1 MTPRGRAITM
11 VIAITITAS
20 LLLTGLYFLWQPS
33 SQELP
38 AGSLPAFQTDQQLRT
53 YLDDRGLDQGR
64 SMYDSMEAAS
74 GAEPSIT
81 NYHSKTN
88 VQVAGVDEYDT
99 VKTDGTYLYI
109 VSADRVSIVRA
120 YPASEMAN
128 VSNIL
133 AQDLLDDDELTVY
146 LVGIYILEDQ
156 LIIVGQVYES
166 YGPLVYDAID
176 IWPGIMRSQTMVFQV
191 DVSDKTDP
199 VISHRYAISGYHLTS
214 RLIDDRLFVV
224 TDQYIWFSNDQEMPM
239 VWHDGVGAQ
248 LSPQDI
254 RFDPNASYV
263 GSFTN
268 ILGIDLGVGSY
279 NATSVLTSYTS
290 VIYVSQSDI
299 YLTYVDWS
307 SAMVWVS
314 EGDGTDTATARAEP
328 TMPQTTI
335 YRLELQGISAVPVAK
350 GEVDGFLLNQFSLD
364 AKDGVL
370 RLATTSGWQDQENM
384 VFTLDHDLHVM
395 GRLDGLGLNESIQSA
410 RFLDD
415 TLYLVTFERVD
426 PLFVIDL
433 SDPYHPT
440 ALGELVLPGFSSYLH
455 PLGNGLLLGVGTE
468 NSTLKLSI
476 FNVSDP
482 LHPVEVQ
489 SFRAEGWA
497 YSDAQWDHKAV
508 LFDERNGLFV
518 VPVHSYDP
526 YNWTGEQSTYVFD
539 VSTDGIG
546 LKGVLSNGEMESA
559 SRSVVIEDS
568 LYTISCNVLAAWS
581 LSDLEA
587 QGKLFYDDLFLDW
600 YQYGGVLVE
609 GGGSEGASGGKAL

>member
-1 MTPRGRAITM
+1 M

-38 AGSLPAFQTDQQLRT
+38 DGNLPAFQSDQQLRT
-53 YLDDRGLDQGR
+53 FLDDRGLDQGR

-74 GAEPSIT
+74 GAEPSIK

-133 AQDLLDDDELTVY
+133 AQDLLDDDDLTIY
-146 LVGIYILEDQ
+146 LIGIYVLEDQ

-191 DVSDKTDP
+191 DVSDRTVP

-214 RLIDDRLFVV
+214 RLIGDRLFVV
-224 TDQYIWFSNDQEMPM
+224 TDQYIWYSNDQEMPM
-239 VWHDGVGAQ
+239 VWHDDVGAQ

-268 ILGIDLGVGSY
+268 ILGIDLGAGSY

-314 EGDGTDTATARAEP
+314 EGDGKDNAVARAES

-384 VFTLDHDLHVM
+384 VFTLDHDLQVM

-526 YNWTGEQSTYVFD
+526 SNWTVQQSTYVFE

-546 LKGVLSNGEMESA
+546 LKGVLSNGETESA

-600 YQYGGVLVE
+600 YQYGGVPVE
-609 GGGSEGASGGKAL
+609 GESSEGASGGKAL

>member
-1 MTPRGRAITM
+1 M
-11 VIAITITAS
+11 VIAITITVS

-33 SQELP
+33 NQELP
-38 AGSLPAFQTDQQLRT
+38 AGNLPAFQTDQQLRT

-64 SMYDSMEAAS
+64 SMYDSMEATS
-74 GAEPSIT
+74 GAQPSIK
-81 NYHSKTN
+81 NYHSNTN

-146 LVGIYILEDQ
+146 LIGIYLLEDQ

-166 YGPLVYDAID
+166 YGPLVYDAIA
-176 IWPGIMRSQTMVFQV
+176 IWPGLMRSQTMVFQV
-191 DVSDKTDP
+191 DMSDKTDP

-224 TDQYIWFSNDQEMPM
+224 TDQYVWYSNDQEMPM

-314 EGDGTDTATARAEP
+314 EGDGNDTAVARAES
-328 TMPQTTI
+328 TMPHTTI

-384 VFTLDHDLHVM
+384 VFTLDHDLQVM

-482 LHPVEVQ
+482 VHPVEVQ
-489 SFRAEGWA
+489 SFRADGWA

-526 YNWTGEQSTYVFD
+526 YNWTGEQSTYVFE

-546 LKGVLSNGEMESA
+546 LKGMLSNGEMESA

-600 YQYGGVLVE
+600 YQYGGVPV
-609 GGGSEGASGGKAL
+609 GGEGSEGASGGKML